1 MIEIDIV
8 GSIKFVRNKKFW
20 IDCNK
25 FQKLLVRDEF
35 QN

>member
-1 MIEIDIV
+1 MIKIDIV

-20 IDCNK
+20 FDRNK
-25 FQKLLVRDEF
+25 FQKLLVRNEF